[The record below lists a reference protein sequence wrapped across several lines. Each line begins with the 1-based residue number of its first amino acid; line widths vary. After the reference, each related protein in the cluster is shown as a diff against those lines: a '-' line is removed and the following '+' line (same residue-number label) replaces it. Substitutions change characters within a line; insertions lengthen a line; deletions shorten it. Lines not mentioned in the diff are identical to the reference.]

1 MKVAIIG
8 AGGMGGSVISH
19 LQETPGVDA
28 IIAQDIRPERIPQLQ
43 ELGVEATTDLDLIL
57 NDDNIPLVFIT
68 SSNFAHH
75 DLTLAALAAG
85 KSVMCEKPMAVTL
98 ADAREMVEAAEA
110 RGAFLQIGFELRYS
124 KLYTKVKE
132 WADAGLLGDIVN
144 THCYYGSSAWGKA
157 SWRNK
162 EEFGGSMFGEKLSH
176 YVDVPRWWIGSEV
189 VDVYSACAPNIVPYM
204 EVHDN
209 YHTTYR
215 FANGAVS
222 HLTFMMGQA
231 ATFRGDPLQNVI
243 DQQLGDG
250 HSLGYVV
257 VGTKGAAEIQ
267 IFGRHMR
274 RWAYGDSA
282 DYMTSDW
289 VDDLTWDPA
298 EDHTYYHNT
307 KDQTKDIVR
316 RVGAGLPPMTPAR
329 DAFESMRLCFAAE
342 ESARR
347 GEVVKLAEIV

>member
-1 MKVAIIG
+1 
-8 AGGMGGSVISH
+8 MGESVISH
-19 LQETPGVDA
+19 LKETPGVEA
-28 IIAQDIRPERIPQLQ
+28 IIALDNRPERMPAL
-43 ELGVEATTDLDLIL
+43 EALDVEATTDLDRIL
-57 NDDNIPLVFIT
+57 KDDNIPLVFVT
-68 SSNFAHH
+68 ASNFAHH
-75 DLTLAALAAG
+75 DLVMAALAAG
-85 KSVMCEKPMAVTL
+85 KSALCEKPMATTL
-98 ADAREMVEAAEA
+98 ADAREMVEESER

-124 KLYTKVKE
+124 KLYTQVKD

-144 THCYYGSSAWGKA
+144 THCYYGSSAWGKGI
-157 SWRNK
+157 WRNSA
-162 EEFGGSMFGEKLSH
+162 ELGGSMFGEKLSH
-176 YVDVPRWWIGSEV
+176 YVDIPRWWIGSEV

-204 EVHDN
+204 EPHDN

-250 HSLGYVV
+250 HSLGYIV

-274 RWAYGDSA
+274 RWEYGDSP

-298 EDHTYYHNT
+298 EDHLYYHNT
-307 KDQTKDIVR
+307 FSQTQDIVR
-316 RVGAGLPPMTPAR
+316 RVAQGLPPMTPAR
-329 DAFESMRLCFAAE
+329 DAFETMRLCFAAE
-342 ESARR
+342 ESAAR